1 MITKNMNDLKDEQ
14 IVEFEKKEEKKTIY
28 ENQIGHSD
36 MALTR
41 KEIVELRGWK

>member
-14 IVEFEKKEEKKTIY
+14 VVEFEKKEAKKTIY
-28 ENQIGHSD
+28 ENQIGNSD

-41 KEIVELRGWK
+41 KEIMELRGWK